1 MDVCPNAK
9 KHKIVVQKLFIV
21 ISVITGF
28 ILNDPM

>member
-1 MDVCPNAK
+1 MSVQMPK
-9 KHKIVVQKLFIV
+9 SIKLLVQKLFIV